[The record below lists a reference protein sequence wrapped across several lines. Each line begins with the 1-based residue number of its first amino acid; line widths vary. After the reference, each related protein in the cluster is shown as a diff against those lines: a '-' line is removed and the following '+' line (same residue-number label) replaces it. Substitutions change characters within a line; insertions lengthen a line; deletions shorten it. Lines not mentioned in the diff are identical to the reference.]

1 MKKAQE
7 RRLLCSDFGEVTPVI
22 VRLRIILS
30 LLYTAPKRR
39 MTMQKYSHSMIRQ
52 TAARLPYMADARGKC
67 SR

>member
-7 RRLLCSDFGEVTPVI
+7 RRLLCSHLPN
-22 VRLRIILS
+22 LRMSLS

-52 TAARLPYMADARGKC
+52 IAARLPYMADARGKC